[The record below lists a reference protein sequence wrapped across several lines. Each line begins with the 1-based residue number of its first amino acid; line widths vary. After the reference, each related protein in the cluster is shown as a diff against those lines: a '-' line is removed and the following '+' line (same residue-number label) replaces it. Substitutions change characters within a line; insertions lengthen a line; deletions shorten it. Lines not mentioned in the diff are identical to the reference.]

1 MRGIDLNQ
9 PITYLRSSLR
19 FFEENEHHITRYC
32 KTEVLLLVYDGILR
46 FSEDGKEY
54 EIHPGQYHIQ
64 KKDRFQEGKIPSDS
78 PKYLYVHFLA
88 DWSDAD
94 TTLPYQGVF
103 DYLTM
108 QSLMEKLN
116 HLSHNNGTLIEKSA
130 IFFRIL
136 SKLYQTQTET
146 TVANKIA
153 DFISEKLLDDL
164 TLEMLSEEFNFSKNH
179 IINIFKKEY
188 KMTPFE
194 YMNYLKIRRAKSLLE
209 MTSRPVESICYECG
223 FNNYSHFYKLFYRMN
238 HISPT
243 EWRNKTRLLPTGHI
257 S

>member
-1 MRGIDLNQ
+1 MRGIDLNK
-9 PITYLRSSLR
+9 PITYKHSSLR
-19 FFEENEHHITRYC
+19 FFEENEHHVTRFC
-32 KTEVLLLVYDGILR
+32 KEDVLVLVYDGVLR

-54 EIHPGQYHIQ
+54 EIYPGQYHIQ
-64 KKDRFQEGKIPSDS
+64 KKNMFQEGKIASDS
-78 PKYLYVHFLA
+78 PKYLYIHFIA
-88 DWSDAD
+88 DWTDSNMA
-94 TTLPYQGVF
+94 LPYQGHF
-103 DYLTM
+103 DYLA
-108 QSLMEKLN
+108 LKPIMEELN
-116 HLSHNNGTLIEKSA
+116 RLSHHNGTFIEKTA
-130 IFFRIL
+130 KFFEIL
-136 SKLYQTQTET
+136 SKLYQTKAET

-153 DFISEKLLDDL
+153 DFISEKLSDEL
-164 TLEMLSEEFNFSKNH
+164 TLEMLSKKFNFSKNH
-179 IINIFKKEY
+179 VINIFKKEY

-194 YMNYLKIRRAKSLLE
+194 YMNFLRIKKAKSLLE